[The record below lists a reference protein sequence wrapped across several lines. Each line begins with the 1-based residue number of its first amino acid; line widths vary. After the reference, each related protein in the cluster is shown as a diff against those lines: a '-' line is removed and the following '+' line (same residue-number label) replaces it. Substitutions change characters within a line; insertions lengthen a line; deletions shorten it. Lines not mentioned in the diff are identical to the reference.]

1 MTHSNGCDIG
11 QSGGVFM
18 WPTQMD
24 DILSAILVNWVGDLS
39 GLLKWV

>member
-1 MTHSNGCDIG
+1 VTHSNGCDFGCNIG

-24 DILSAILVNWVGDLS
+24 DILGAILVNWPLG
-39 GLLKWV
+39 G